1 MKFALVAAILTTF
14 AAPAAMAQDFG
25 VQDGRI
31 FSLDLGLGV
40 TGRSTYPGSDD
51 AEAAPWLIWRNA
63 GFGDAAN
70 PDAAQGFALSPAFR
84 SIGKREASD
93 DASLAGMPDIDNAY
107 EFGLRASYG
116 SGALTTYGA
125 VRRGFDGHEGF
136 VGEIGAKYRTDL
148 SDRVTLWS
156 GFELGYGDSEFT
168 NTYFGVTPDQAT
180 AGRPAYSLGGGFTS
194 AAITFEA
201 RYALTE
207 KTSLL
212 GEVQYGKLIGDAAD
226 SPVVQDEYQPVLR
239 LGIVRRMSFGF

>member
-1 MKFALVAAILTTF
+1 MKYALVAALLSTL
-14 AAPAAMAQDFG
+14 AAPAALAQDLG
-25 VQDGRI
+25 VQGGRV
-31 FSLDLGLGV
+31 FSLDLGFGV

-63 GFGDAAN
+63 GFGTAAN

-84 SIGKREASD
+84 SIGKRESSD
-93 DASLAGMPDIDNAY
+93 DASLAGMPDIDKAY
-107 EFGLRASYG
+107 ELGLRASYG
-116 SGALTTYGA
+116 LGDWTGYGA

-148 SDRVTLWS
+148 SDRLTLWS
-156 GFELGYGDSEFT
+156 GLELGYGDSDFT
-168 NTYFGVTPDQAT
+168 NTYFGVTADQAA

-207 KTSLL
+207 KTALL

-226 SPVVQDEYQPVLR
+226 SPLVQDEYQPVLR